1 MSHGANSQKYGTVRH
16 KESANTKQQSESQKK
31 SESIKPQVK
40 WKKWMEFISLLFF
53 TYKNLKIHIQ
63 RKQHNCHTSNSYS
76 FPFKELV
83 NWKNCMNIIRI
94 CRIKSGRGEYKS
106 HIW

>member
-40 WKKWMEFISLLFF
+40 WKKVDGIYQFAIF
-53 TYKNLKIHIQ
+53 HIQ
-63 RKQHNCHTSNSYS
+63 K
-76 FPFKELV
+76 L
-83 NWKNCMNIIRI
+83 
-94 CRIKSGRGEYKS
+94 KSTHSERTA
-106 HIW
+106 